1 MIIDFHTHVF
11 PDRIAERTVSYL
23 AEKSGNPPYYNGSV
37 DGLLSKMRDSGV
49 DLSVVLPVVTAPK
62 QFESINGFAAEI
74 NAKYSPSLIS
84 FGGIHPEC
92 EDLEGKMTAI
102 KEMGLFGVKIH
113 PDYQSTYIDDEKYVR
128 ILELARELDLT
139 VVTHAGV
146 DCGYPGEPVKCT
158 PERAKRLIRR
168 VPYAKLVLAHLGGS
182 EMSCDVLSTLAGEDV
197 YFDTAFVLQNE
208 RPERVCEIIE
218 KHGAERILFASDGP
232 WSDVGTDVARIRA
245 LGLGKDTEEKI
256 FSLNAKKLLGI

>member
-113 PDYQSTYIDDEKYVR
+113 PDYQETYIDDERYVR
-128 ILELARELDLT
+128 ILECAKENDLI
-139 VVTHAGV
+139 VVAHAGV
-146 DCGYPGEPVKCT
+146 DNGYEGLPVRCT
-158 PERAKRLIRR
+158 PERAKNLIRK
-168 VPYAKLVLAHLGGS
+168 VVHSKLVLAHLGANGMA
-182 EMSCDVLSTLAGEDV
+182 EDVISVLCGEDV
-197 YFDTAFVLQNE
+197 YFDTAYVLS
-208 RPERVCEIIE
+208 RTDRDTFTRILA
-218 KHGAERILFASDGP
+218 KHGEDRILFASDSP
-232 WSDVGTDVARIRA
+232 WSDMKRDIDLIRSF
-245 LGLGKDTEEKI
+245 GLKKKTEEKI
-256 FSLNAKKLLGI
+256 LSLNAKRLLGI